1 MNFCFAKPIS
11 WKKWNKNLC
20 FFQKPPSVLFVLSST
35 NIQLEKNQVRWSGVT
50 LKDFKNERN
59 IVIIVINS
67 DSKVSWKISS
77 AFSGI
82 LHICTFLSDLE
93 FWRKRGNRNEVNGKT
108 ERKNL

>member
-11 WKKWNKNLC
+11 WKKWNKNRW
-20 FFQKPPSVLFVLSST
+20 FFQKPSSVLFVLSST
-35 NIQLEKNQVRWSGVT
+35 NVQLEKNQVRWSGVT

-67 DSKVSWKISS
+67 DSKVRFSS

-82 LHICTFLSDLE
+82 LQIWTFLSDLE
-93 FWRKRGNRNEVNGKT
+93 FWRRRGNRNEVNDKT